1 MLIVKLKKGDNI
13 NKALK
18 RFKQKVRSTKLIRT
32 IRENQYF
39 EKPSQSR
46 RKQKIKFAASICFN
60 SIFMAKY
67 CYIWIYSIFFIGSKF
82 NFG

>member
-1 MLIVKLKKGDNI
+1 MLIVKIKKGDNI

-46 RKQKIKFAASICFN
+46 RKQKMKAIRINKWKIEN
-60 SIFMAKY
+60 GEY
-67 CYIWIYSIFFIGSKF
+67 
-82 NFG
+82 

>member
-1 MLIVKLKKGDNI
+1 MLIVKLKKGENI

-18 RFKQKVRSTKLIRT
+18 RFKNKVRSTKLIRN

-46 RKQKIKFAASICFN
+46 RKQKMKAIRVNKWKLAN
-60 SIFMAKY
+60 DEL
-67 CYIWIYSIFFIGSKF
+67 
-82 NFG
+82 

>member
-18 RFKQKVRSTKLIRT
+18 RFKQKVRSTKLIKQ

-39 EKPSQSR
+39 EKPSQAR
-46 RKQKIKFAASICFN
+46 RKKKQRAIRVNNWKIAN
-60 SIFMAKY
+60 DEV
-67 CYIWIYSIFFIGSKF
+67 
-82 NFG
+82 

>member
-18 RFKQKVRSTKLIRT
+18 RFKQKVRSTKLIPT

-39 EKPSQSR
+39 EKPSQAR
-46 RKQKIKFAASICFN
+46 RKKKQKAIRINKWKIEN
-60 SIFMAKY
+60 GEY
-67 CYIWIYSIFFIGSKF
+67 
-82 NFG
+82 

>member
-18 RFKQKVRSTKLIRT
+18 RFKQKVRNTKLIRT

-39 EKPSQSR
+39 EKPSQAKR
-46 RKQKIKFAASICFN
+46 KLKQKAIRKNQWKIANDEI
-60 SIFMAKY
+60 
-67 CYIWIYSIFFIGSKF
+67 
-82 NFG
+82 

>member
-46 RKQKIKFAASICFN
+46 RKQKMKAIRINKWKIEN
-60 SIFMAKY
+60 GEY
-67 CYIWIYSIFFIGSKF
+67 
-82 NFG
+82 